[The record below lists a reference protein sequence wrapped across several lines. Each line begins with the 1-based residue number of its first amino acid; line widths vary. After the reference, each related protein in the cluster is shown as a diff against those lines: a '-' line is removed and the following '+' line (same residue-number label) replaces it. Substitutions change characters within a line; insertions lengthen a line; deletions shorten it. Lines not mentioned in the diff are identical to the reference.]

1 MFVSAGICGANIA
14 KRRRVYV
21 LSESNIKATQ
31 VSKGRE
37 PFGGVLSVP
46 FCRHGQKGTSSARRR
61 SSVPRR
67 AGACSRRRSPRFLV
81 VSMYFSLHGERKVPK
96 EPRLR
101 KKPTVSSLGI
111 YLPDVRARRGT
122 AG

>member
-21 LSESNIKATQ
+21 TSNRNIKAKQ

-37 PFGGVLSVP
+37 PFGGALSVP
-46 FCRHGQKGTSSARRR
+46 FCRHGQKGTSSAHRH

-67 AGACSRRRSPRFLV
+67 AGAA
-81 VSMYFSLHGERKVPK
+81 KVP
-96 EPRLR
+96 LR
-101 KKPTVSSLGI
+101 DPAAVL
-111 YLPDVRARRGT
+111 LAFLRRGCT
-122 AG
+122 FLSAGREKYQKSPA